1 MVWFP
6 SSQMEDR
13 TMGKKRF
20 SDEKIIRS
28 WRQADNGEKVDEI
41 CWQLGVSEQRYYK
54 WKRKYAGL
62 GLSEL

>member
-1 MVWFP
+1 
-6 SSQMEDR
+6 
-13 TMGKKRF
+13 MGKKRF